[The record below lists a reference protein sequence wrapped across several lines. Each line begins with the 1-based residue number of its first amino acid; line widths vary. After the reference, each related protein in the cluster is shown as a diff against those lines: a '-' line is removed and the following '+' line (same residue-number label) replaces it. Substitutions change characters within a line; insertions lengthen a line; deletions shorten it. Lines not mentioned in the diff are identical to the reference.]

1 MGQPEPTLLELDG
14 QLTGWID
21 LSKEEGDGLPRV
33 RLTYVPSALWSQLV
47 SRQDAMIEAVG
58 KLRDNLHRKSAETM
72 DADLSKIG
80 DLTMRAQLLSLQLIG
95 MSIRE
100 VEGFEALRIGE
111 DGGVDPAQV
120 EKFLACGWTDAMLDI
135 VIRVHRLD
143 HKTWRSLLCGGMG
156 ESMGAVS
163 VQRVPAAG

>member
-58 KLRDNLHRKSAETM
+58 KLRDNLHETETL
-72 DADLSKIG
+72 DADLAKIG

-100 VEGFEALRIGE
+100 VEGFEALQVGE

-143 HKTWRSLLCGGMG
+143 HKTWRSLLCSGMG
-156 ESMGAVS
+156 QSVGAIP
-163 VQRVPAAG
+163 VQRMPAAG

>member
-21 LSKEEGDGLPRV
+21 LSKAEGDGLPRV

-58 KLRDNLHRKSAETM
+58 KLRDNLHATETM
-72 DADLSKIG
+72 DADLAKIG

-100 VEGFEALRIGE
+100 VEGFEALQVGE

-156 ESMGAVS
+156 EPVGAIP
-163 VQRVPAAG
+163 VQRMPAAG

>member
-14 QLTGWID
+14 QLTGWLD

-33 RLTYVPSALWSQLV
+33 RLTYVPSALWSQIV
-47 SRQDAMIEAVG
+47 SRQDALIEAVG
-58 KLRDNLHRKSAETM
+58 KLRDNLHLSDTM
-72 DADLSKIG
+72 DADLAKIG
-80 DLTMRAQLLSLQLIG
+80 NLTMRAQLLSLQLIG
-95 MSIRE
+95 MSLRE
-100 VEGFEALRIGE
+100 VEGFEALQIGE

-120 EKFLACGWTDAMLDI
+120 EKFLACGWADAMLDI

-143 HKTWRSLLCGGMG
+143 HETWRSLLCVGMG
-156 ESMGAVS
+156 EPMGAVS